1 MEIFNLK
8 QSVYEKYV
16 ADTNEEVDIETLAKR
31 LTLIILTTSFKS
43 VVENYTIYKI
53 GKMRIKFRGKNIKDI
68 YWEDEDL
75 IISTKVRSRLEHY
88 YLMNGLTKDGNK
100 DLSVQTKYKVL
111 KEYCIDLLEVNEN
124 VGKNFYNDY
133 YTIVNKSNNQHTHC
147 NTINEIKDIIKAFTI
162 LNEGKPL
169 DNSFGRILKNA
180 KRLMDKNTKL

>member
-75 IISTKVRSRLEHY
+75 IISTKVRSRLENY